1 MQVQNSIPTYRSRHK
16 KCIVDAKGILF
27 DPDPGRCHEQRH
39 RHAKQSRNPDVTGMV
54 VRCDRRKAVP
64 IRSLSGSTDMVHF
77 INADLTLSARLLAFA
92 ASQG

>member
-54 VRCDRRKAVP
+54 
-64 IRSLSGSTDMVHF
+64 
-77 INADLTLSARLLAFA
+77 
-92 ASQG
+92 